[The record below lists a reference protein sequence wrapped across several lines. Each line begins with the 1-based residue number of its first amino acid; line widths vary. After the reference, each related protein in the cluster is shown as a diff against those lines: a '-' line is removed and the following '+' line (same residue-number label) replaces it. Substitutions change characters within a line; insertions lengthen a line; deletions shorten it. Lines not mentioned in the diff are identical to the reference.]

1 MIAEKQSFVMS
12 RSGDCVLRLDPV
24 IANDIV
30 TRSLQRLQLPITEPN
45 MHRAN
50 GRPTKECGW
59 KHDEKERV
67 IFSKITVRS
76 VISDIVIF

>member
-1 MIAEKQSFVMS
+1 MS

-24 IANDIV
+24 KANDIV
-30 TRSLQRLQLPITEPN
+30 TRSSQRLQLPTTELN

-50 GRPTKECGW
+50 GRSTKECGW

-67 IFSKITVRS
+67 IFSMITMRS
-76 VISDIVIF
+76 IIPGIIIF